1 MLPGML
7 ARRLEPSH
15 VSRKFSFYLL
25 ELKNQWKKGESG
37 TGVAKLG
44 QGRGITGTRRL
55 QGGVMIHGWQI
66 LFHFSP
72 WTLIRIIASGDP
84 RRHIVNQESYQSARG
99 YKSPLPSK
107 AS

>member
-25 ELKNQWKKGESG
+25 ELKNQWKKGGEWNRG
-37 TGVAKLG
+37 GKTG

-55 QGGVMIHGWQI
+55 QGGSDDTWVANPISF
-66 LFHFSP
+66 LSLDF
-72 WTLIRIIASGDP
+72 D
-84 RRHIVNQESYQSARG
+84 
-99 YKSPLPSK
+99 
-107 AS
+107 